1 MTYDKGTEFMGDFAQ
16 MIQDDYGIKKRPIT
30 KRNPQANAI
39 IERIHQTIGNMIRTF
54 EITEQ
59 EVDESDPWSG
69 LLSAVMFATR
79 ATYYSTLKATP
90 MQLVFGHDAIL
101 NTTFEANWKNIK
113 DNKQKCIHQNNVQ
126 ENKSRI
132 AHTYHLRGKVLF
144 KEIETNK
151 YGNNPYSGPYVVRK
165 VNNNGTVMI
174 KKGKILETVNI
185 RLIKPFRE

>member
-79 ATYYSTLKATP
+79 ATYHTTLKATP
-90 MQLVFGHDAIL
+90 MQLVFGRDAIL

-113 DNKQKCIHQNNVQ
+113 DNKQKRIHKNNEQ

-132 AHTYHLRGKVLF
+132 AHTYKVRDKVLF

-185 RLIKPFRE
+185 QLIKPFRE